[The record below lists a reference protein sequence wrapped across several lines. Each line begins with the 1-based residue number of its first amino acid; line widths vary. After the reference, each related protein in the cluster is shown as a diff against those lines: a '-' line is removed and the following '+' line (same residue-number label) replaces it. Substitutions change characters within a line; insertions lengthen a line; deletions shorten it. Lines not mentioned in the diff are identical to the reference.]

1 MLYVLYGNSGC
12 HTGRALRTALAEMY
26 KGKIVGGFPKK
37 FQLDLRRKGSPDV
50 VVNLGITEPVGFT
63 GRMLNSREMIQAGS
77 NKKQARRRFA
87 DAGVPAP
94 LLFLTGAQVT
104 KENLPV
110 VGRTSY
116 HRKGE
121 GFWFC
126 RTLRDVQRAAQEG
139 ATHFMEF
146 VPNTREYRVH
156 TFVKAKHWGAAAT
169 ERQPEHY
176 ASIKISEK
184 VWTGDGEPD
193 PDEPQK
199 NHDFGWSF
207 RAPQNRREEEIN
219 VVRYAAKQAIA
230 SLGMDFGA
238 VDVMYRLGNKLPYV
252 LEVNSTPSMSDETA
266 NTCEIYARRILR
278 TIGVLKEEEAAV

>member
-1 MLYVLYGNSGC
+1 L
-12 HTGRALRTALAEMY
+12 Y

-37 FQLDLRRKGSPDV
+37 FQLDLRKKEKPDV

-63 GRMLNSREMIQAGS
+63 GRILNSREMIQAGS
-77 NKKQARRRFA
+77 NKRRARRQFA
-87 DAGVPAP
+87 EAGVPSP
-94 LLFLTGAQVT
+94 LLFLTGQQIT

-126 RTLRDVQRAAQEG
+126 RTLRDVQRAAAEG

-156 TFVKAKHWGAAAT
+156 TFVKSKHWNSPAAD
-169 ERQPEHY
+169 RQPESY

-193 PDEPQK
+193 PDSPQK
-199 NHDFGWSF
+199 NHEFGWSF
-207 RAPQNRREEEIN
+207 LAPQNRREEEID

-230 SLGMDFGA
+230 ALGMDFGA
-238 VDVMYRLGNKLPYV
+238 VDVMYRLSNKLPYV
-252 LEVNSTPSMSDETA
+252 LEVNSTPSMADEVA
-266 NTCEIYARRILR
+266 NTCEIYAKRILR
-278 TIGVLKEEEAAV
+278 TIGVLKEEETSA